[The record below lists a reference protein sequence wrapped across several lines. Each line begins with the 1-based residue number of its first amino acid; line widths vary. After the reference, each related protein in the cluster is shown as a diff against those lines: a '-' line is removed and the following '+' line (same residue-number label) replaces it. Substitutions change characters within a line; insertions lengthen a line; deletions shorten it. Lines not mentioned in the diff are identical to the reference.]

1 MKRHMTITLLAL
13 VPPSYIIVPNRV
25 VVNKFFTIP
34 SAIPFDT
41 SISTLPSVK
50 EMNVDNDTITRGRT
64 TFPSKSISRSSSISS
79 STSSMAYHDWT
90 EIENNILNDS
100 QKDRDKYPHL
110 SYADIQANGM
120 STGRKVDT
128 SLIAGVTQ
136 PINEIQTSWIQ
147 SKMPINRHHL
157 G

>member
-13 VPPSYIIVPNRV
+13 VPPSYMVVPNRV
-25 VVNKFFTIP
+25 VVTKFFTIP
-34 SAIPFDT
+34 SAIPFNT
-41 SISTLPSVK
+41 SMSTLPSVK

-64 TFPSKSISRSSSISS
+64 TFPSKSTSRSSSISS
-79 STSSMAYHDWT
+79 STSSMVYHDWT

-100 QKDRDKYPHL
+100 QEDRDEYPHL
-110 SYADIQANGM
+110 SYADIQANSM